1 MASINTIYSN
11 VQVPVFE
18 GENNDFWAVKMETLF
33 ASLNVLEL
41 LKKVLKIQKN
51 TIGERIE
58 EELKN
63 KITNVGVLKMIQRGV
78 SNVIFPRIMRT
89 KKSKEAMVE
98 DEIHVDEV
106 ETTTMLD
113 EAMMVDPIN
122 GAEFVKKIVMKRKI
136 VGIETSHKTIIAKKF
151 KHASEERKNVWYL
164 NNNCNTHITKVKEA
178 FLDLDSTFFSEV
190 KLDNGEYVE
199 VQCKE
204 NIGVKTRQGRK

>member
-33 ASLNVLEL
+33 ASLNVLDFV
-41 LKKVLKIQKN
+41 KK
-51 TIGERIE
+51 ERIE

-136 VGIETSHKTIIAKKF
+136 VGIETSHETIIAKKF